1 MIYGQE
7 EVDSGSIVEPL
18 TVERYEVLFVCTEQL
33 STSNKHWKHCKF
45 WRCQFWPLDTA
56 HLHPTRVCAGIF
68 RQPSWNQVTTDFL
81 GMVGPIK
88 MIPTAVSDKDRV
100 GNSLLQTWK
109 LRFGQKLNLCSDFE
123 HKVLSRFWSLKA
135 SFEAEVW
142 SVFWSLI
149 KILKL
154 KFRQAFDS
162 EVWSVFSGWYFVEI
176 L

>member
-1 MIYGQE
+1 MTKLGKSDLYAVVLMILFPSNWIWHRKQLGRMIYGQE

-109 LRFGQKLNLCSDFE
+109 LRFG
-123 HKVLSRFWSLKA
+123 HKA
-135 SFEAEVW
+135 
-142 SVFWSLI
+142 
-149 KILKL
+149 
-154 KFRQAFDS
+154 
-162 EVWSVFSGWYFVEI
+162 
-176 L
+176 